1 MVFFSI
7 YTSFSMKKITL
18 LALCLLVNIL
28 SFGQKRQAI
37 YTKAVDEINCK
48 ATKTLLG
55 AYNRAATAR
64 SIQICTYDE
73 IQLGIE
79 RVQENKLK
87 GYKQKIADLST
98 EIDAYKK
105 KVSDSKNDKDYA
117 AAFEELNDMI
127 LSRFRKMCEQDQALA
142 PDICPNLD
150 AKVLGLQGDL
160 NDISDESLKQ
170 IKRYN
175 TGEQSQ
181 TTATVSPKPPV
192 TEKTNKPTEE
202 ATQPSISGSGL
213 SGFTTTF
220 VFLLIIG
227 LAAVCGWL
235 YKEVNDLKEQLEDLK
250 TLVNILNKQKN

>member
-1 MVFFSI
+1 M
-7 YTSFSMKKITL
+7 
-18 LALCLLVNIL
+18 LCLLVNIL

-37 YTKAVDEINCK
+37 YTKAIDEINCK
-48 ATKTLLG
+48 ATKTLLS
-55 AYNRAATAR
+55 AYNRTVAAR

-87 GYKQKIADLST
+87 GYKQKIANLST
-98 EIDAYKK
+98 EIDAYKS

-142 PDICPNLD
+142 PEICSNLD
-150 AKVLGLQGDL
+150 AKVLSLQGDL

-175 TGEQSQ
+175 TSGEQSQ
-181 TTATVSPKPPV
+181 TAAAESPKTTN
-192 TEKTNKPTEE
+192 TEKPSKTTNETTETS
-202 ATQPSISGSGL
+202 ATSGDGMG
-213 SGFTTTF
+213 GFTTTF

>member
-1 MVFFSI
+1 
-7 YTSFSMKKITL
+7 MKKIIL

-28 SFGQKRQAI
+28 SFGQKQQAI
-37 YTKAVDEINCK
+37 YTKAIDEINCK
-48 ATKTLLG
+48 ATKTLLS
-55 AYNRAATAR
+55 AYNRVAVAR
-64 SIQICTYDE
+64 SIQTCTYDE

-105 KVSDSKNDKDYA
+105 KVSNSTNDKDYA
-117 AAFEELNDMI
+117 AAFEELNDMV

-142 PDICPNLD
+142 PEICVKLD

-181 TTATVSPKPPV
+181 STATAPPKTPV
-192 TEKTNKPTEE
+192 AEKPNKAAEE
-202 ATQPSISGSGL
+202 VTQSSTTSGNGNGIG
-213 SGFTTTF
+213 GFTTTF